1 MAAGRA
7 GSGADP
13 DRLRAEGHDA
23 MPFRLDARSVTV
35 PGCVDGWLALHARF
49 GRLPLEQVLARAVDY
64 AGTGFPASPL
74 LVGSAR
80 SLPAPLPVGAES
92 YRDLD
97 RPGQR
102 VVRPGAARALQAI
115 AGQGRDGFYGGEFG
129 EGLLAAGAGRVH
141 TRRSRP
147 AAGRVGRA
155 ARPPRV
161 GPRPLDRPAPV
172 AGLPDAGRRLARRA

>member
-1 MAAGRA
+1 M
-7 GSGADP
+7 
-13 DRLRAEGHDA
+13 
-23 MPFRLDARSVTV
+23 
-35 PGCVDGWLALHARF
+35 DGWLALHARF

-64 AGTGFPASPL
+64 AGHGVPGVTPARRQRQD
-74 LVGSAR
+74 ACRHRCR
-80 SLPAPLPVGAES
+80 SVRTS

-129 EGLLAAGAGRVH
+129 EGLLALGQGEY
-141 TRRSRP
+141 TP
-147 AAGRVGRA
+147 DDL
-155 ARPPRV
+155 ARPLAEWVAPLGAARV